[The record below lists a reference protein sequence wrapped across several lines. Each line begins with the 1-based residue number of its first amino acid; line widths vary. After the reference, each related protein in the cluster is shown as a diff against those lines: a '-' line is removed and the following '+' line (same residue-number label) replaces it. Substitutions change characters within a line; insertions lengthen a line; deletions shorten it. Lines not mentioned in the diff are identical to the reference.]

1 MLRGLLLFCARPL
14 LSFTR
19 LFLLLRAPSIARFFV
34 LLRALSAQCC
44 APFSSFARALC
55 SVFRGFLF
63 FCARSLLSVA
73 RFFVLLRASSAP
85 RFLDRLRVPF
95 SVLRGFL
102 FFCARPLLSA
112 PRFLDRLRAPFS
124 VLRGLLFFCAHP
136 LLTSCHIFITLLRY
150 RNLQVTVDCAER
162 GEILADLRKRYGG
175 LLDRVPRQVKRCV
188 TSV

>member
-55 SVFRGFLF
+55 SVLRGFLF

-102 FFCARPLLSA
+102 FFCARPLLARALLSVA
-112 PRFLDRLRAPFS
+112 RFVVLLRAPS
-124 VLRGLLFFCAHP
+124 PYILPYIYNLVAVSKPPGHGGLC
-136 LLTSCHIFITLLRY
+136 
-150 RNLQVTVDCAER
+150 
-162 GEILADLRKRYGG
+162 RKRRNPG
-175 LLDRVPRQVKRCV
+175 
-188 TSV
+188 